1 MKNLSFQLIL
11 ASSSRYRKMM
21 LERFQLPF
29 SCQSPAIDE
38 TPKPG
43 ESPVDL
49 AIRLSIEKAQAVS
62 HQHPGA
68 IVIGSD
74 QVATLGDTPIG
85 KPGSFVKA
93 QQQLAQLS
101 GQHVQFHSALAV
113 TDGKKLLN
121 ANVIT
126 HCYFRQLSPA
136 EIDHYLTIE
145 QPFDTA
151 GSAKAEALGITL
163 MERMSSDDPTAI
175 IGLPLIALAKMLREF
190 GINPTLHA
198 TTGE

>member
-1 MKNLSFQLIL
+1 MQNSTFSLIL
-11 ASSSRYRKMM
+11 ASSSKYRKMM

-29 SCQSPAIDE
+29 TTHSPNIDE
-38 TPKPG
+38 SPKPS
-43 ESPVDL
+43 ESPVEL
-49 AIRLSIEKAQAVS
+49 AIRLSIEKAQAIS
-62 HQHPGA
+62 RQFPGA

-74 QVATLGDTPIG
+74 QVATLGDSPIG

-113 TDGKKLLN
+113 TNGEKLLHT
-121 ANVIT
+121 NVIT
-126 HCYFRQLSPA
+126 HCYFRELSSA
-136 EIDHYLTIE
+136 EIDHYLTVE

-163 MERMSSDDPTAI
+163 MERMTSDDPTAI

-190 GINPTLHA
+190 GINPTLQA
-198 TTGE
+198 SAL